1 MTHTKVATASTSR
14 HIDDIPHYCEE
25 AVAETDGVAVC
36 AVVDRSLAAVD
47 AADDDDTVYA
57 E

>member
-1 MTHTKVATASTSR
+1 MTHTRVAASNTR